1 MKKSLKKQKPFITK
15 KKLLIFVLIVFSGFL
30 IWNTEPQ
37 KRYAKYFNKF
47 DDIIFGT
54 IQIIEIKG
62 NSVLSRNEI
71 LNYVYKENITP
82 DDLNIVKSPSEIK
95 RELMKNPLIE
105 FASVKSFLPN
115 KMVIYIIEKRLILK
129 FWNAEKQK
137 FFSITEKGEIINFYR
152 SNINIPSIS
161 GDFDLKQILELYNNF
176 KTYDMVHLLSEIIP
190 FFNYRFDVVLNK
202 TTLVRLPENNT
213 KKAIEILSNLVR
225 EQNILSKNIKQ
236 IDLRIQGKVIV
247 SYFEKNEPKTYK
259 TNSSYT
265 VLSW

>member
-1 MKKSLKKQKPFITK
+1 MKKSFKKQKPFITK
-15 KKLLIFVLIVFSGFL
+15 KKLLIVVLIVFTGFL

-71 LNYVYKENITP
+71 LNYVYKENTTP

-95 RELMKNPLIE
+95 KELMKNPLIE

-115 KMVIYIIEKRLILK
+115 KMVIYVVEKKLILK
-129 FWNAEKQK
+129 FWNAEKQN
-137 FFSITEKGEIINFYR
+137 FFSITERGEIIDFYR
-152 SNINIPSIS
+152 PQVNIPFIA
-161 GDFDLKQILELYNNF
+161 GEFDLKQVLHLYNILKAYN
-176 KTYDMVHLLSEIIP
+176 VVNLVSEIIP
-190 FFNYRFDVVLNK
+190 FFNYRFDIVLNK
-202 TTLVRLPENNT
+202 TILVKLPESNP
-213 KKAIEILSNLVR
+213 KKAVEILSNLVY
-225 EQNILSKNIKQ
+225 EHEVLSKNIKQ
-236 IDLRIQGKVIV
+236 IDLRIEGKIVV
-247 SYFEKNEPKTYK
+247 SYFEKNEPKMHK
-259 TNSSYT
+259 TTSSYT